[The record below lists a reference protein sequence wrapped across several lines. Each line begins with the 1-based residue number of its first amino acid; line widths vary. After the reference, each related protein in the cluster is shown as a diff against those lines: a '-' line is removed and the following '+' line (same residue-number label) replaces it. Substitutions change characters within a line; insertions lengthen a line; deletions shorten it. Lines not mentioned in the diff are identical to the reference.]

1 VAEAVLL
8 AVGAPVALGWAAP
21 RPARVLA
28 VRAKG
33 GDMTRV
39 AAIVAMLLSLH
50 PGMPRQQAQRYA
62 TIIDSEGQKQGA

>member
-1 VAEAVLL
+1 
-8 AVGAPVALGWAAP
+8 
-21 RPARVLA
+21 
-28 VRAKG
+28 
-33 GDMTRV
+33 MTRV